1 MWIQWFDEYDGIYDD
16 DGGDASVHEV
26 DVNLDNGEYTRVDEI
41 IVLWW
46 SWRLWWNDDEDN
58 NKYDDIWLC

>member
-1 MWIQWFDEYDGIYDD
+1 MWIQWIDEYDGINDD
-16 DGGDASVHEV
+16 DGCDVSVHEV

-46 SWRLWWNDDEDN
+46 SWRLWWNEDEDN